1 MEGKIS
7 ELLKEQI
14 EKSEYPVVGA
24 KYNNEYKNLDYVVS
38 SEGKIELID
47 IKKGML
53 MLEIL
58 FTLV

>member
-24 KYNNEYKNLDYVVS
+24 KVNNEYKQINGNLIGALFANYIL
-38 SEGKIELID
+38 ENKNINID
-47 IKKGML
+47 
-53 MLEIL
+53 
-58 FTLV
+58 